1 MADHVVRDSGARLL
15 RLLGGTV
22 LALLVA
28 AGTVLAAILAF
39 DANPIGPVLVALGT
53 IVGGSLLARRTHDP
67 LLKGLAYGLV
77 LGGLLA
83 VLLWPLFEV
92 DSGGSL
98 DNGS

>member
-1 MADHVVRDSGARLL
+1 MTDHVVRDSGARLL

-28 AGTVLAAILAF
+28 AGTVIAAIISF
-39 DANPIGPVLVALGT
+39 DANPVGPVFVALAT
-53 IVGGSLLARRTHDP
+53 IVGGALLGRRTHDP
-67 LLKGLAYGLV
+67 LLKGIAYGLV

-92 DSGGSL
+92 DSGGSIESGL
-98 DNGS
+98 